1 LTCELY
7 EARNHMLQLCTHHNI
22 SRYDS
27 PSASED
33 LYSAAAA
40 LAAAT
45 SSDMLLLLLLLV
57 LLVVSSEEEVPKRAL
72 LL

>member
-1 LTCELY
+1 MLDDISWHDEY
-7 EARNHMLQLCTHHNI
+7 HRN
-22 SRYDS
+22 RYSIIVMINS

-45 SSDMLLLLLLLV
+45 SSDMLLLLLL
-57 LLVVSSEEEVPKRAL
+57 SEEVAKSAEAL
-72 LL
+72 LE

>member
-1 LTCELY
+1 MISVGMT
-7 EARNHMLQLCTHHNI
+7 NI
-22 SRYDS
+22 IEIEIQHYCDDGDS

-45 SSDMLLLLLLLV
+45 SSDMLLLLLL
-57 LLVVSSEEEVPKRAL
+57 SEEVPKRAEAL
-72 LL
+72 LE

>member
-1 LTCELY
+1 MTCELFI
-7 EARNHMLQLCTHHNI
+7 EARNHMLCTHHKYGMNVV
-22 SRYDS
+22 RYDS

-45 SSDMLLLLLLLV
+45 SSDMLFLFLLV
-57 LLVVSSEEEVPKRAL
+57 ASSEEEVPKRAL